1 MNSKKRLEDLEKKLD
16 NGEEKTLYIFRV
28 KHADGT
34 TTDHEKKHKG
44 YKGKPQI
51 IECSEADWKL

>member
-1 MNSKKRLEDLEKKLD
+1 MNKKRLENLEKKLD

-51 IECSEADWKL
+51 IRRILDR